1 MTKISQYPTL
11 SNPTEDD
18 ILIGTDVNSS
28 DETRNFSVGS
38 IISLADENI
47 KPYKIYSAYL
57 NQVGTNDPVATVF
70 ENTIGNIVWTRYGE
84 GNYKGTLNG
93 AFIEDKT
100 VCSQFPA
107 FPFQNKGTFI
117 PISLNGNP
125 QLGWI
130 NAYCQNTDE
139 FIIDTYDMVGYS
151 EWSTI
156 LGSSFFIE
164 IRVYN

>member
-18 ILIGTDVNSS
+18 ILIGTDVNNS
-28 DETRNFSVGS
+28 DETNNFSIGS
-38 IISLADENI
+38 IISLANETI
-47 KPYKIYSAYL
+47 KPYKVYTAL
-57 NQVGTNDPVATVF
+57 LTQTGTNAPVATVF
-70 ENTIGNIVWTRYGE
+70 ENTIGNIVWTRYGI
-84 GNYKGTLNG
+84 GNYKGTLND
-93 AFIEDKT
+93 AFIANKT
-100 VCSQFPA
+100 VCPQFPA
-107 FPFQNKGTFI
+107 LTFETNGTFT
-117 PISLNGNP
+117 PISANGIP

-139 FIIDTYDMVGYS
+139 FIIDTYDMVEYS